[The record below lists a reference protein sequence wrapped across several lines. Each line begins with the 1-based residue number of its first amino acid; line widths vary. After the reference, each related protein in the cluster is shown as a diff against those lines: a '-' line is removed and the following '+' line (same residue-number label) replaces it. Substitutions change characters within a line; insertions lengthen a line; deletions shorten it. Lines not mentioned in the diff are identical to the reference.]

1 MNLSSWKL
9 EWLSRVPRLLRLDMN
24 STSFRVLMSR
34 GLQVSSLSQIHTV
47 RVLLTN
53 DVPMQH
59 KESLVSLR
67 DVTVSFG
74 AEDRSP
80 SAGSLA
86 ELLQT
91 CTEVTKLHFT
101 FAQFFT
107 ASQNL
112 MDAIADLSG
121 LKDLQINSFNIM
133 ELGACNLV
141 HMSQLTSLENMELSG
156 LNAVGERCAV

>member
-1 MNLSSWKL
+1 VCTLLQNVLPHASSLDTIVLPNTMNLSSWKL

-86 ELLQT
+86 ELFT
-91 CTEVTKLHFT
+91 CH
-101 FAQFFT
+101 
-107 ASQNL
+107 N
-112 MDAIADLSG
+112 
-121 LKDLQINSFNIM
+121 
-133 ELGACNLV
+133 
-141 HMSQLTSLENMELSG
+141 
-156 LNAVGERCAV
+156 